1 MTVDGYQVC
10 DEMDDGGQRREKSKR
25 QQKLQRLPGRPDDTR
40 TKEVALVLVPEL
52 AATRTLLQ
60 IAEMLS

>member
-10 DEMDDGGQRREKSKR
+10 DEMDDGGQKGKVETTTKAS
-25 QQKLQRLPGRPDDTR
+25 LPGRPDDTR